1 MPPELLTPCPAAFV
15 PRVLRTDP
23 RDRHLEHTLQQ
34 GLLQRAPRRPWLL
47 IEAEARRL
55 TLLLDARRR
64 NDHGG

>member
-1 MPPELLTPCPAAFV
+1 MLAESLTTCPAAFV

-55 TLLLDARRR
+55 TLLLDTRPR
-64 NDHGG
+64 NDHGR

>member
-1 MPPELLTPCPAAFV
+1 MPPESFTPRPAAFA
-15 PRVLRTDP
+15 PRVLRTEP

-34 GLLQRAPRRPWLL
+34 DLLHRAPRRPWLL
-47 IEAEARRL
+47 IEAGARRL